1 MREMV
6 LFVNFQDKKKLRALQ
21 TLLLPKK
28 IGAKYIELQDYAQP
42 VGALAGMKELYQ
54 EDAVY
59 DGEQLEKEMMIFVG
73 LSGSRL
79 DDLLQSM
86 RKKKIAK
93 VDYKAILTPTNI
105 HWTIPELYQEL
116 AKEHEQFNR

>member
-28 IGAKYIELQDYAQP
+28 IGAKCIPLQDYAQP
-42 VGALAGMKELYQ
+42 IGALAGMKELYQ
-54 EDAVY
+54 ENTIYEGA
-59 DGEQLEKEMMIFVG
+59 ELEKEMMIFVG

-79 DDLLQSM
+79 DDLLQTM

-116 AKEHEQFNR
+116 KKEHERLNG